1 MLYLDCRMLQGS
13 GISTY
18 LLNLIRELQSNNNHQ
33 KLNYLVN
40 EYSRVISPPPDYS
53 GQHRFRSKIY
63 SVSEQIFY
71 PSILRKEDVL
81 HVPHYNVPL
90 RFPGKLI
97 VTVHDLCHLVMKEFL
112 KDPQKDY
119 IQVYF

>member
-1 MLYLDCRMLQGS
+1 MPNAQGS

-71 PSILRKEDVL
+71 PSILRKDVL
-81 HVPHYNVPL
+81 HVL
-90 RFPGKLI
+90 TTMF
-97 VTVHDLCHLVMKEFL
+97 LCDFLVN
-112 KDPQKDY
+112 
-119 IQVYF
+119 

>member
-33 KLNYLVN
+33 KLNYLVH
-40 EYSRVISPPPDYS
+40 EYSRVISHHLIILVNIVF
-53 GQHRFRSKIY
+53 QEIY